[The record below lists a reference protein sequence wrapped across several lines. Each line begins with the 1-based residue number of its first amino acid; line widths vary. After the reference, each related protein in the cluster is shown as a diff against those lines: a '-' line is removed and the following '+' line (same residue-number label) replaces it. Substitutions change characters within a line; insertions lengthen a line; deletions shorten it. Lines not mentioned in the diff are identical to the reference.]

1 MTANPS
7 LGKFVLFSKESI
19 FSLRCVFNQ
28 SYSQC
33 GPNEAAT
40 IFLIIRHVPNLD
52 VAFSAHLSRSYI
64 PIRRESWR
72 FVSFVGRLWPVSDA
86 LSLVISYTNQRVIT
100 FARLCENCARRF
112 LRSVLSLA
120 SRRTQG
126 RLAHFHLAHCQSS
139 SLFRRVSV

>member
-7 LGKFVLFSKESI
+7 LAKFALFSKESI

-28 SYSQC
+28 RYSQY
-33 GPNEAAT
+33 GPKQAAS
-40 IFLIIRHVPNLD
+40 IFLIIQHVPNLD

-72 FVSFVGRLWPVSDA
+72 FVSSVGRLWPVSDA

-100 FARLCENCARRF
+100 FARLGEN
-112 LRSVLSLA
+112 S
-120 SRRTQG
+120 
-126 RLAHFHLAHCQSS
+126 
-139 SLFRRVSV
+139 